1 MKAKKNLK
9 QSVGEYYLLDP
20 KGKKIKFSS
29 LFGKKEDLILVHNMG
44 KACTYCTMWAD
55 GFNGVVPH
63 LENRAAFAVVSPD
76 PPKVQK
82 KFYNSRNWKFRMF
95 SSKGSSFAKDMGFE
109 SPKGDPQP
117 GVSVFYK
124 NKSGK
129 IIRVAKD
136 YFGPGDPYCT
146 VWHLFD
152 LLPGGP
158 KGWHPQYK
166 YR

>member
-9 QSVGEYYLLDP
+9 QTVKDYNLLDH
-20 KGKKIKFSS
+20 KGRKIKFSS
-29 LFGKKEDLILVHNMG
+29 LFGKKEDLILIHNMG

-63 LENRAAFAVVSPD
+63 LEDRAAFALVSPD
-76 PPKVQK
+76 PPAVQK
-82 KFYNSRNWKFRMF
+82 KFYNSRNWKFKMF
-95 SSKGSSFAKDMGFE
+95 SSKGSSFAKDLGYE
-109 SPKGDPQP
+109 TKAGEPQP

-129 IIRVAKD
+129 MIRVAKD
-136 YFGPGDPYCT
+136 YFGPGDPYCL
-146 VWHLFD
+146 VWHLFG